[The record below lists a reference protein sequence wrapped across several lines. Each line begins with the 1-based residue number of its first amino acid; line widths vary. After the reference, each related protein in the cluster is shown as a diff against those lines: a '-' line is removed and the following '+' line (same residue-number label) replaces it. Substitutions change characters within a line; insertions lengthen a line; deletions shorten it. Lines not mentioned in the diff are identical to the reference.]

1 YTSLLTNS
9 SSPRQARYY
18 ESTALISFTIYP
30 FTQILIHFFPFPVF
44 KMRLSTLATISCQL
58 LLAASLPI
66 STTEISSRNNG
77 IAQGSTD
84 SSLADRSI
92 AQSAATTPS
101 KATEKEAAAGEAGT
115 AEGGAAGGAEGGA
128 AGGEEAKGPNEKE
141 IEGQF
146 IVPVRLGGAN
156 VKQDV
161 LFPPAKNG
169 RFEVEFQNAVGRT
182 LTVTEN
188 RSPAPPPAGFTAIEA
203 VSYKVSLAEGAQGVT
218 LSKIDYIL
226 NPGNTLDISK
236 GQVGRLFPELNAFII
251 DPALGELE
259 FEAEENELTLKVA
272 NMNGEFAFFLPQAGA
287 AAGAAA

>member
-1 YTSLLTNS
+1 
-9 SSPRQARYY
+9 
-18 ESTALISFTIYP
+18 
-30 FTQILIHFFPFPVF
+30 
-44 KMRLSTLATISCQL
+44 MRLSTLATISCQL

-66 STTEISSRNNG
+66 STTEISPRNNG
-77 IAQGSTD
+77 IAQASTD

-92 AQSAATTPS
+92 AQSAAITPS
-101 KATEKEAAAGEAGT
+101 KATEKEAAAGEAGA
-115 AEGGAAGGAEGGA
+115 AEGGAEGGA
-128 AGGEEAKGPNEKE
+128 AGGDEEAKDPNEKE

-272 NMNGEFAFFLPQAGA
+272 NMNGEFAFFLPQTEA

>member
-1 YTSLLTNS
+1 
-9 SSPRQARYY
+9 
-18 ESTALISFTIYP
+18 
-30 FTQILIHFFPFPVF
+30 
-44 KMRLSTLATISCQL
+44 
-58 LLAASLPI
+58 
-66 STTEISSRNNG
+66 
-77 IAQGSTD
+77 
-84 SSLADRSI
+84 
-92 AQSAATTPS
+92 
-101 KATEKEAAAGEAGT
+101 
-115 AEGGAAGGAEGGA
+115 
-128 AGGEEAKGPNEKE
+128 
-141 IEGQF
+141 
-146 IVPVRLGGAN
+146 
-156 VKQDV
+156 
-161 LFPPAKNG
+161 
-169 RFEVEFQNAVGRT
+169 GRT